1 MVKTNHVKNA
11 VLDLTQLQLPD
22 HQKSLLE
29 LGPNF
34 VPTVTRIPFIDIVST
49 SECSALKLEYNNKT
63 ELAQTL
69 RKDVLRALK
78 TSKTPTDNLSICQR
92 KALKEIRK
100 DVDVAIYPFDKG
112 SGLVRINTEDANNKI
127 LEQIGNTKII
137 DDDPTPSFATKVRN
151 TLCKINKSKRFT
163 KKEYEMIYPSDAIAP
178 RMYGSIKAH
187 KPEKGYPM
195 RIIVSTVGTP
205 VYGLSK
211 YLVNI
216 SQPTLDKNET
226 RLKNSATF
234 VEKARNWDISPT
246 EVQVSYDVVNLYP
259 SVPINKAITVM
270 IDILNG
276 DPELRERTKL
286 TINEIKILIELCLSK
301 CYFLWNGNIY
311 ELENSGPI
319 GLSLMVVMSEAF
331 LQHLEKN
338 AIHEALHHNPP
349 IELRSF
355 YRYVDDSHS
364 RFPDFNNAEMFK
376 VILNKQDKNIQYTME
391 REDENK
397 SLNFLEVK
405 TINNQR
411 GKYDFDI
418 YRKNAI
424 TNIQIKPTSSHDP
437 KVLEGIFK
445 GFVHRALT
453 LCSEK
458 FIEPELKFLVEVF
471 TENGYNV
478 KSLNHIVSEMK
489 VKKAATINAN
499 NAECLSS
506 SEHTVTLPWIPG
518 LSPKLRKCYKKA
530 GYKTVFKSG
539 ASIKQLLTSKNK
551 STLPL
556 NSYPGVYRINCTSE
570 SCQPYVGETKIQ
582 IRNRI
587 LQHQDG
593 VEKNNVMKSALAFH
607 RISCSAPIDWD
618 NVSTLKIES
627 RRFERKVREALEIQR
642 HRCGPKH
649 GGMNLDE
656 GQYLKSSFWT
666 PLFAF
671 LRRSAGDNSNAT

>member
-22 HQKSLLE
+22 HQRSLLE

-570 SCQPYVGETKIQ
+570 SCQPYVGETKLQ
-582 IRNRI
+582 IHNRI